1 MNKPTAAILGASSD
15 RSKYGNK
22 SVRAHIAQG
31 FDVYPINP
39 KGGLIEDI
47 TVYKSLQEI
56 PVKELDRISVY
67 LPPELGMK
75 MLPEIKAA
83 NAKEV
88 WFNPGSE
95 SIELMVAAEEMGIN
109 AIVACSIVDIGSH
122 PAEYQD

>member
-22 SVRAHIAQG
+22 SVRAHISQG